1 MPRFKTTP
9 EISGLTT
16 PDGESFW
23 ANEWG
28 VFDIP
33 AHVIPIFES
42 HGVQLTP
49 FTEVVVVHVTDDTK
63 ADIEVLN
70 KVMEEIK
77 PRRGRPPKTPEGV

>member
-16 PDGESFW
+16 PDGEAFW
-23 ANEWG
+23 ADERG

-42 HGVQLTP
+42 HGLQLTP
-49 FTEVVVVHVTDDTK
+49 FEEFSIVIPVEDATVQ
-63 ADIEVLN
+63 IEEAP
-70 KVMEEIK
+70 K
-77 PRRGRPPKTPEGV
+77 RRGRPPKTPEVA